1 MAESKFV
8 PSGDLSLEYTLPDA
22 KTDLSAWA
30 YQPPQGDESPYVAL
44 ALRPKLPRRREEQAS
59 EQVIV
64 VDTSRSMVGERL
76 GRAKAVVRAMVK
88 EVGDRDRVQ
97 VLACDS
103 ECVAWPAGSA
113 EGGAEASA
121 NAERFLSGIVPD
133 GASDLSAMVRQ
144 ARAAGEKTRGDRSL
158 KIVYVGDGAASVGP
172 TKPDHLTAEVKRG
185 LGATGASVHAVAIGA
200 DADTGLLGALARG
213 GGGVLVPYVPGQR
226 ASEVALAAENAVN
239 GVSLRE
245 AELVLPAGFVT
256 VAPST
261 LDTIRAGS
269 ETVIVGRMTSKDI
282 EGEAV
287 LRGKVGGEAFEQK
300 YPLHVVA
307 TTDAG
312 NGFVPRLYAAG
323 RIADLERSGGE
334 GSKTAMVEL
343 SKKFSV
349 ASRHTSL
356 LVLESEAMMTAFGLK
371 RAVTPQWT
379 GESSATA
386 TSSKGTLKL
395 PDSADPQADEAP
407 EASAASADRKEV
419 AAAAP
424 AAKAAPMRMGG
435 RLGRDTTGVPF
446 DEDSPWR
453 GRGRMVAMKKVWD
466 RHGSFVA
473 NLGAW
478 HDRDGSRIIA
488 AEGASAAK
496 PDSRQVTRDL
506 FGLYAQHGRIDQASD
521 TAQRWA
527 TRDALDPEALLA
539 RADVAARG
547 GDRKLAVRIL
557 GSVVDIRP
565 DDATLQ
571 NRLAS
576 LYEQLGDRGRACA
589 HRVALAEQKADDL
602 VAQAAAVRCARTE
615 GMTDL
620 ADRIL
625 ADVASDKK
633 AAVQKSI
640 DNPPTVTTDLRGDVR
655 MDASWDA
662 EADLDLALIDKN
674 GQRLSWLGGGKA
686 PVSFTA
692 PTGLRSESL
701 AFANLSAGSYVIE
714 VNRTTPSPD
723 QTPIRGTITLR
734 VVGETRQIPFTL
746 TGNRLELGRA
756 DVSYTSRL
764 VPY

>member
-1 MAESKFV
+1 
-8 PSGDLSLEYTLPDA
+8 
-22 KTDLSAWA
+22 
-30 YQPPQGDESPYVAL
+30 
-44 ALRPKLPRRREEQAS
+44 
-59 EQVIV
+59 
-64 VDTSRSMVGERL
+64 
-76 GRAKAVVRAMVK
+76 
-88 EVGDRDRVQ
+88 
-97 VLACDS
+97 
-103 ECVAWPAGSA
+103 
-113 EGGAEASA
+113 
-121 NAERFLSGIVPD
+121 
-133 GASDLSAMVRQ
+133 
-144 ARAAGEKTRGDRSL
+144 
-158 KIVYVGDGAASVGP
+158 
-172 TKPDHLTAEVKRG
+172 
-185 LGATGASVHAVAIGA
+185 
-200 DADTGLLGALARG
+200 
-213 GGGVLVPYVPGQR
+213 
-226 ASEVALAAENAVN
+226 
-239 GVSLRE
+239 
-245 AELVLPAGFVT
+245 
-256 VAPST
+256 
-261 LDTIRAGS
+261 
-269 ETVIVGRMTSKDI
+269 
-282 EGEAV
+282 
-287 LRGKVGGEAFEQK
+287 
-300 YPLHVVA
+300 
-307 TTDAG
+307 
-312 NGFVPRLYAAG
+312 
-323 RIADLERSGGE
+323 
-334 GSKTAMVEL
+334 MVEL

-371 RAVTPQWT
+371 RAVTPLWT

-386 TSSKGTLKL
+386 TSSKGDGPDEQEALALGNAGTLGAGKNAL
-395 PDSADPQADEAP
+395 ADPSYAKPADESVPSGGLDSFGAGSGRRAAGAGVADGPRSSVGMAQAP
-407 EASAASADRKEV
+407 VAAAT
-419 AAAAP
+419 AAAP
-424 AAKAAPMRMGG
+424 APAPPPPPPKEMEKKKDVAADKAPAKPSRRASPQLDFDDMPRSRAP
-435 RLGRDTTGVPF
+435 
-446 DEDSPWR
+446 
-453 GRGRMVAMKKVWD
+453 RMVAMKKVWD
-466 RHGSFVA
+466 RKGTFIA
-473 NLGAW
+473 DLGAW

-496 PDSRQVTRDL
+496 PDSRQVTKDL
-506 FGLYAQHGRIDQASD
+506 FALYEQHGRMDRAGEV
-521 TAQRWA
+521 AQRWA

-602 VAQAAAVRCARTE
+602 AAQAAAVRCARTE